1 MWWDKKPNCLFVLS
15 FIIVTSVRYNINNNT
30 KIMYFKIKYCSY
42 FKTLL
47 ALIVCILISGKK
59 ANILNLYEGEF
70 KILISY

>member
-1 MWWDKKPNCLFVLS
+1 MWWDNNQTAYSYYHLY
-15 FIIVTSVRYNINNNT
+15 TSVRYNINNNT
-30 KIMYFKIKYCSY
+30 KKMYFKIKYCSY

-47 ALIVCILISGKK
+47 TLIVCLLISGQK